1 VRWHHRAA
9 VDAHRYVR
17 LLRHNPDFTRLYV
30 AQLISFAGDWF
41 ATVALLGLALELTGS
56 TAVASLVLVLQTG
69 PFFIVSPIAGIL
81 ADRFDRRRLLIAAD
95 VARAV
100 VALGF
105 LLARDA
111 STLWI
116 ALVCVALLSAG
127 AAFFEPTSSASLP
140 NLVDAE
146 DLPAANALMGA
157 AWGTML
163 AVGAALGGVVA
174 GILGRDAAFVLNG
187 VSFAVSAMLI
197 VGIRRSFRAPS
208 EPSPGAAS
216 ADGPGERTL
225 AGGVRGLGG
234 LRHAFTETTALV
246 SRSPMVGA
254 LLVTKATFGVGM
266 GVVLLLAVFATDVF
280 RAGDAGIGLLFA
292 ARGLGAL
299 VGPFVGRRRMTG
311 DDAGLLA
318 VIALALGAFLLGYA
332 LLPLAPTIA
341 LGAACVFMA
350 HLGGGTQW
358 TLSSYGLQRAVPDA
372 IRGRVFSFDYALVL
386 MATTISTLVA
396 GILTGLIGPAATLYV
411 LIGAA
416 AVSGVLWLAWTR
428 PLRAATG
435 HPSGVKG
442 GATAGRRR

>member
-1 VRWHHRAA
+1 MRWHHRAA
-9 VDAHRYVR
+9 VGAHRYVR
-17 LLRHNPDFTRLYV
+17 LLRNNPDFARLYV

-56 TAVASLVLVLQTG
+56 SAVASLVLVLQTG

-81 ADRFDRRRLLIAAD
+81 ADRFDRRRILIAAD

-111 STLWI
+111 SSLWI

-140 NLVDAE
+140 NLVDSE
-146 DLPAANALMGA
+146 DLPAANALIGA

-174 GILGRDAAFVLNG
+174 GLLGRDAAFLLNG
-187 VSFAVSAMLI
+187 ASFAVSAVLI
-197 VGIRRSFRAPS
+197 VGIRRSFRATRGPS
-208 EPSPGAAS
+208 AGGAS
-216 ADGPGERTL
+216 DGGPGGRPLTS
-225 AGGVRGLGG
+225 GVGS
-234 LRHAFTETTALV
+234 LREAVTETAALV
-246 SRSPMVGA
+246 RSSRMIGA

-266 GVVLLLAVFATDVF
+266 GVVLLLAIFATDVF
-280 RAGDAGIGLLFA
+280 RAGDTGIGILFA

-311 DDAGLLA
+311 GDAGLLA
-318 VIALALGAFLLGYA
+318 IIALALGAFLLGYA

-341 LGAACVFMA
+341 LGATCVFVA

-358 TLSSYGLQRAVPDA
+358 TMSSYGLQRAVPDA

-411 LIGAA
+411 LLGAA

-428 PLRAATG
+428 PLRVA
-435 HPSGVKG
+435 PVLG
-442 GATAGRRR
+442 GPARVHDDAPPG